1 MRSIITLFLGAL
13 TLALS
18 AQTTA
23 TFESFG
29 LMEGEFLNGSELMP
43 GEAGYSD
50 GNIFLGNNYNEAY
63 MAWSGWAISATTD
76 TETPGF
82 TNDLSAITGEGYDG
96 SNTYAVSYVFGGSS
110 IVLEDAAAGGV
121 VSGFYITNS
130 TYAYLSMLEG
140 DNVAKKFGGET
151 GDDPDYFLL
160 TVKKYYNGTLSTDSV
175 NFYLADYRFED
186 NSQDYLV
193 DEWAFVDL
201 SSLGNADS
209 LTFNLTS
216 TDVGNFGM
224 NTPAYFCID
233 NLTTLDAMSN
243 VNDYNKTLQFRVFPN
258 PVRDMLYVENP
269 VAVECRWELLSA
281 QGQSVKSGAFSGAQE
296 AIEVS
301 SLQAGMYT
309 LRVITEEGWSV
320 RPFVKQ

>member
-1 MRSIITLFLGAL
+1 MRSIITLLCSAL
-13 TLALS
+13 TLVLS

-29 LMEGEFLNGSELMP
+29 LQEGEFLNGSELMP
-43 GEAGYSD
+43 GEAGYAD
-50 GNIFLGNNYNEAY
+50 GNIFLGNDYSEAY

-82 TNDLSAITGEGYDG
+82 MNDLSAITGEGYDG
-96 SNTYAVSYVFGGSS
+96 SNTYAVSYAFGGST
-110 IVLEDAAAGGV
+110 IQLKDAAAGGV
-121 VSGFYITNS
+121 VSGLYVTNS

-140 DNVAKKFGGET
+140 DGVAKKFGGET

-160 TVKKYYNGTLSTDSV
+160 TVKKYYNGNLGADSV
-175 NFYLADYRFED
+175 NFYLADYRFDD
-186 NSQDYLV
+186 NSEDYIV

-209 LTFNLTS
+209 LLFHLSS
-216 TDVGNFGM
+216 TDNGQFGM

-233 NLTTLDAMSN
+233 DLTTQDAMSS
-243 VNDYNKTLQFRVFPN
+243 VNDHNESLPFRLFPN
-258 PVRDMLYVENP
+258 PAREMVYVEHP
-269 VAVECRWELLSA
+269 TGEQCYWQLLSL
-281 QGQSVKSGAFSGAQE
+281 QGQLIKQGSLVRTRE
-296 AIEVS
+296 AIGVS
-301 SLQAGMYT
+301 RLQPGIYT
-309 LRVITEEGWSV
+309 LRIVTEAGWSA